1 MEAGGKNGGDERRGR
16 KWGKAGMR
24 GGKKAVRVNGKKGGG
39 ENKRVMIGKEKDKRK
54 GEAVKS
60 EKVNRKR
67 TRVDGV

>member
-1 MEAGGKNGGDERRGR
+1 MGVCKEESGGD
-16 KWGKAGMR
+16 
-24 GGKKAVRVNGKKGGG
+24 

>member
-1 MEAGGKNGGDERRGR
+1 MERKVGDEN
-16 KWGKAGMR
+16 
-24 GGKKAVRVNGKKGGG
+24 KKVV
-39 ENKRVMIGKEKDKRK
+39 IGKEKDERK

>member
-1 MEAGGKNGGDERRGR
+1 
-16 KWGKAGMR
+16 MR

-67 TRVDGV
+67 TRTRVDGV

>member
-1 MEAGGKNGGDERRGR
+1 MRGKRRTVSGKGMGVCKEESGGD
-16 KWGKAGMR
+16 
-24 GGKKAVRVNGKKGGG
+24 
-39 ENKRVMIGKEKDKRK
+39 ENKRVMIGKEKDERK